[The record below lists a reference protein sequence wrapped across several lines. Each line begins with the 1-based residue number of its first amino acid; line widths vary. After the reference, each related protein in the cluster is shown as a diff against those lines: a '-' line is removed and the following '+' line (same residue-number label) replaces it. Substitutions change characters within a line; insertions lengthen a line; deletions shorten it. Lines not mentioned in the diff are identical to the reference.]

1 MDTHKHVSPEELTKS
16 RHRGDPLADEAAGAI
31 VHARDIGTLHQLLRE
46 LATNDQAIPD
56 GLPAEVVAFFEE
68 SGRLD
73 LSEADRARL
82 DTASGIFRE
91 YGPMVVFA
99 LLFRSLPVTY
109 MAYKPAHVLTN
120 TKILVD
126 FPERRI
132 IETAQFVFD
141 VMAEGWYKPGMR
153 GIRSAQKVRLM
164 HAAIRHL
171 LQHESHAKWNDEWG
185 VPISQEDLLATLQT
199 FSIEVLNGLE
209 RLHIHLSPEEEDAW
223 FFAWKQ
229 IGTIMGVEPKMMP
242 ETRAEAEHVQQLI
255 YDQLFVQPPGGDNP
269 TAELIQPLVGFL
281 QNVTDSG
288 FFRSHVLVLM
298 RYMIHN
304 DQWYTEHLKLPKT
317 RGDAFFL
324 WLMKVAMHVYSFL
337 ARITDGKNGLVS
349 SLSNHFLH
357 QIYNSKRG
365 GKEVTFQVPASL
377 RAEFELERAASG
389 A

>member
-82 DTASGIFRE
+82 DSASGIFRE

-99 LLFRSLPVTY
+99 LLLRALPVTY

-132 IETAQFVFD
+132 IETAQFVFA
-141 VMAEGWYKPGMR
+141 VMAEGWYKPAMR

-255 YDQLFVQPPGGDNP
+255 Y
-269 TAELIQPLVGFL
+269 
-281 QNVTDSG
+281 
-288 FFRSHVLVLM
+288 
-298 RYMIHN
+298 
-304 DQWYTEHLKLPKT
+304 EHLNLPKT
-317 RGDAFFL
+317 RRDAFFL
-324 WLMKVAMHVYSFL
+324 WLMKVVMHVYSFL
-337 ARITDGKNGLVS
+337 AQITGGKNGLVS